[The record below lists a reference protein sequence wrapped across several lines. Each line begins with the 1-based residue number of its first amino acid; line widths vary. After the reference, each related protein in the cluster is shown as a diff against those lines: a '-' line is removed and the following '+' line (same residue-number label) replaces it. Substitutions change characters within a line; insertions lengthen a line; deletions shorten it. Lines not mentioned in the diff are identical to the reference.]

1 MAMKRYLIWPG
12 LILGLLAGAADAGAK
27 TRAPAA
33 APGEVVAGRASI
45 IDGDTIDI
53 HGTRIRLSGIDT
65 PERGQSCERAGA
77 AYRCGTEASRVLDGL
92 VADQPVSCAVV
103 AVDRYGR
110 LVATCHK
117 GALDLNGEMV
127 RLGWALAYRTYS
139 TAYVG
144 AEDEARAARRGLWAG
159 TFEAPWDWRR
169 ARRHQG

>member
-1 MAMKRYLIWPG
+1 MKRFWIWPG
-12 LILGLLAGAADAGAK
+12 LILGLLAGVADAGAK
-27 TRAPAA
+27 TRAPDAA
-33 APGEVVAGRASI
+33 RGEVVAGRASI

-65 PERGQSCERAGA
+65 PERGQSCERAGV
-77 AYRCGTEASRVLDGL
+77 AYRCGTEASRVLDSL

-139 TAYVG
+139 TAYIG
-144 AEDEARAARRGLWAG
+144 AEDEARAARRGIWAG
-159 TFEAPWDWRR
+159 TFQAPWDWRR
-169 ARRHQG
+169 AKRHKG

>member
-1 MAMKRYLIWPG
+1 MKRYLIWPG

-144 AEDEARAARRGLWAG
+144 AEDEARVAHRGLWAG

>member
-1 MAMKRYLIWPG
+1 MKRYWIWPG
-12 LILGLLAGAADAGAK
+12 LVVALLAGVADAGAK

-139 TAYVG
+139 KAYIG
-144 AEDEARAARRGLWAG
+144 AEDEARVARRGIWAG
-159 TFEAPWDWRR
+159 PFEAPWDWRR
-169 ARRHQG
+169 AKRNKG

>member
-1 MAMKRYLIWPG
+1 MRRYWIW
-12 LILGLLAGAADAGAK
+12 LGLVVALGAGAAEAGAK
-27 TRAPAA
+27 TRTPDA
-33 APGEVVAGRASI
+33 APGEVVAGRASV

-65 PERGQSCERAGA
+65 PERGQSCERAGK

-92 VADQPVSCAVV
+92 VADQPVSCTVM

-127 RLGWALAYRTYS
+127 RLGWAMAYRTYS
-139 TAYVG
+139 KAYIG
-144 AEDEARAARRGLWAG
+144 AEDEARVARRGLWAG
-159 TFEAPWDWRR
+159 TFQAPWDWRKAKR
-169 ARRHQG
+169 QTG